1 MPLKPEVLTAQR
13 ADDEPCSYD
22 ERDCIQYALSLGFGR
37 DPSQRDQ
44 LAYVYENGPM
54 RTIPTMANRF
64 LHCGFLKDSGW
75 DYERLVHV
83 GERLDLY
90 RPLPPRADM
99 LANRRVTGY
108 ANLGKAVGALITV
121 DTELRLAKDDTV
133 LANVGRTLLARGDGS
148 DGAVSGQAP
157 QHHSLPRRDPD
168 LTCDFQTPPNQALIF
183 RLVDSM
189 NPMHVEWQAAS
200 RAGFSRPVLQGRCTY
215 GIACH
220 AILETICDF
229 DFTLITGM
237 DVRFS
242 APVYPGDL
250 IRTEMWQDGNEVS
263 FRCRV
268 PERDSI
274 VIDNGKC
281 TLAG

>member
-1 MPLKPEVLTAQR
+1 MSVSLEALTAR
-13 ADDEPCSYD
+13 RVDDEPCAYV
-22 ERDCIQYALSLGFGR
+22 ERDCIQYALAVGFGS
-37 DPSQRDQ
+37 DPSQRSE
-44 LAYVYENGPM
+44 LAFVYENGPM

-64 LHCGFLKDSGW
+64 LAGDFMKTSGS
-75 DYERLVHV
+75 DFEQIVHV

-99 LANRRVTGY
+99 LANRRVTGFTS
-108 ANLGKAVGALITV
+108 LGKSVGALITV

-133 LANVGRTLLARGDGS
+133 LANVGRSYLARGP
-148 DGAVSGQAP
+148 GANAAASGEAP
-157 QHHSLPRRDPD
+157 ERHPLPVRDAD
-168 LTCDFQTPPNQALIF
+168 LQCDYQTALNQALLF

-189 NPMHVEWQAAS
+189 NPVHVEWQAAK
-200 RAGFSRPVLQGRCTY
+200 RAGFEQPVLQGRCTY

-220 AILETICDF
+220 AILKTICDY
-229 DFTLITGM
+229 DFTLIAGM

-250 IRTEMWQDGNEVS
+250 VRTEMWQDGNIVS
-263 FRCRV
+263 FRCVV
-268 PERDSI
+268 PERKTV

-281 TLAG
+281 TLAA